1 MTLIDRRGLLFAA
14 AALPVGAAAAR
25 SVPKERLMAFTLPP
39 LPYAPAA
46 LEPVID
52 TTTMELHHGKHHQA
66 YVDKLNEGVAADAS
80 LGALTLEQIVA
91 KAGSLPPL
99 VRNNAGGH
107 WNHSLFWQLMAA
119 PGHGGEPS
127 GALRDQI
134 AADFGSMDAMQEK
147 FNAAGVGRFGSGWA
161 WLIWSGGKLAISS
174 TPNQDNPLMDAAE
187 TKGAVVLGND
197 VWEHAYYLK
206 HQNRRVEYLKGWWQ
220 VVNWSEASRR
230 FDAAKAA

>member
-1 MTLIDRRGLLFAA
+1 MTLIDRRSLLLAA
-14 AALPVGAAAAR
+14 ATLPVATGAFSATE
-25 SVPKERLMAFTLPP
+25 ERPMAFTLPP

-52 TTTMELHHGKHHQA
+52 TTTMELHHSKHHQA
-66 YVDKLNEGVAADAS
+66 YVDKLNEGVAANAS
-80 LGALTLEQIVA
+80 LATLTLEQIVA

-134 AADFGSMDAMQEK
+134 AADFGAIDAMQEK

-187 TKGAVVLGND
+187 HKGAVVLGND

-206 HQNRRVEYLKGWWQ
+206 HQNRRVEYLKGWWK

>member
-1 MTLIDRRGLLFAA
+1 MTLIDRRSLMLAA
-14 AALPVGAAAAR
+14 AALPMAASALSA
-25 SVPKERLMAFTLPP
+25 PKEKLMAFTLPP

-52 TTTMELHHGKHHQA
+52 TQTMELHHNKHHQA
-66 YVDKLNEGVAADAS
+66 YVDKLNEGVAADPALAS
-80 LGALTLEQIVA
+80 LTLDQIVA

-107 WNHSLFWQLMAA
+107 WNHSLFWKLMAA
-119 PGHGGEPS
+119 PGHTGEPS

-134 AADFGSMDAMQEK
+134 AADFGSVNSMQEK

-161 WLIWSGGKLAISS
+161 WLIWANGKLAITS
-174 TPNQDNPLMDAAE
+174 TPNQDNPHMDAAE
-187 TKGAVVLGND
+187 HKGAVVLGND

-206 HQNRRVEYLKGWWQ
+206 HQNKRADYLKNWWQ
-220 VVNWSEASRR
+220 VLNWSEASKR
-230 FDAAKAA
+230 FDTAKTA

>member
-1 MTLIDRRGLLFAA
+1 MTLIDRRSLMLAA
-14 AALPVGAAAAR
+14 AALPMAASALSA
-25 SVPKERLMAFTLPP
+25 PKEKPMAFTLPP

-52 TTTMELHHGKHHQA
+52 TQTMELHHNKHHQA
-66 YVDKLNEGVAADAS
+66 YVDKLNEGVAADPALAS
-80 LGALTLEQIVA
+80 LTLDQIVA

-107 WNHSLFWQLMAA
+107 WNHSLFWKLMAA
-119 PGHGGEPS
+119 PGHTGEPS

-134 AADFGSMDAMQEK
+134 SADFGSVDSMQEK

-161 WLIWSGGKLAISS
+161 WLIWANGKLAITS
-174 TPNQDNPLMDAAE
+174 TPNQDNPHMDAAE
-187 TKGAVVLGND
+187 HKGAVVLGND

-206 HQNRRVEYLKGWWQ
+206 HQNKRADYLKNWWQ
-220 VVNWSEASRR
+220 VLNWSEASKR
-230 FDAAKAA
+230 FDTAKTA

>member
-1 MTLIDRRGLLFAA
+1 
-14 AALPVGAAAAR
+14 
-25 SVPKERLMAFTLPP
+25 MAFTLPP

-52 TTTMELHHGKHHQA
+52 TMTMELHHGKHQQA

-80 LGALTLEQIVA
+80 LQSLTLEQIVA

-119 PGHGGEPS
+119 PGTGGEPS
-127 GALRDQI
+127 GALKDQI
-134 AADFGSMDAMQEK
+134 AADFGSMDSMQEK

-174 TPNQDNPLMDAAE
+174 TPNQDNQMMDAAE
-187 TKGAVVLGND
+187 VKGAVVLGND

-206 HQNRRVEYLKGWWQ
+206 HQNRRPDYLKGWWQ

-230 FDAAKAA
+230 FEAAKAA